1 MSCENWTDKER
12 AFVLCRP
19 VVNALGGAERLC
31 VGPNTRKTAFQP
43 LPLLFKANLPLLQRE
58 LLHCARAAKQTPS
71 QYLAQHEHL
80 LLNTSIASPAD
91 SSELLMEVHGNGKR
105 PSPERWAEKGF
116 FVLDFL
122 EPLWVFPFL
131 WKKKNWMT
139 VVIYRYGLRIS
150 KASFALSQHQAAEC
164 FSALQMTVHPV
175 GPLLQNHRKYN
186 LFKAFFSDVK
196 SYKRVITLH
205 WKLKLIYPG
214 NLCMSIQHYFLWF
227 VEEATL

>member
-19 VVNALGGAERLC
+19 VCECLGRCWALC
-31 VGPNTRKTAFQP
+31 VGPYTGKTAFQP

-105 PSPERWAEKGF
+105 PSPERWAEKSF

-122 EPLWVFPFL
+122 EPLWAFPFL

-150 KASFALSQHQAAEC
+150 KASFALS
-164 FSALQMTVHPV
+164 
-175 GPLLQNHRKYN
+175 
-186 LFKAFFSDVK
+186 
-196 SYKRVITLH
+196 
-205 WKLKLIYPG
+205 
-214 NLCMSIQHYFLWF
+214 
-227 VEEATL
+227 

>member
-1 MSCENWTDKER
+1 MGTVNKLTVIKLSIMDVMWKVDWQGESFCLCHPVCER
-12 AFVLCRP
+12 
-19 VVNALGGAERLC
+19 LGMCWALC

-105 PSPERWAEKGF
+105 PSPERWAEKSC

-122 EPLWVFPFL
+122 EPLWAFPFL

-164 FSALQMTVHPV
+164 FSTLQMIVHPC
-175 GPLLQNHRKYN
+175 
-186 LFKAFFSDVK
+186 
-196 SYKRVITLH
+196 
-205 WKLKLIYPG
+205 W
-214 NLCMSIQHYFLWF
+214 
-227 VEEATL
+227 